1 MTKTLHAK
9 LSLVLLGLL
18 CLSGLLSLA
27 LALSTAQRY
36 FQEVNQKVNRGL
48 AADLTSHLAARG
60 LLRPAE
66 QGRARAE
73 IKELMAI
80 NPSVEVYLLDARG
93 SIRTYSVAPEAVKR
107 RRVSLAPL
115 RLFLSGAAPL
125 PILGDDPRDSR
136 RRKVFSAASFSSEGR
151 TGYVYV
157 ILGGEGYD
165 SAARLLERSAI
176 LRSSLA
182 MAAVILTLALAA
194 GLLLFRLLTRR
205 LRWLTASMETFR
217 DQDYRDPEAVLSAR
231 LFTPWPGIVGR
242 RDEIDRLGMVHLEMT
257 NRIRG
262 QILALAQADAQRRE
276 MVSNI
281 SHDLRTP
288 LAALHGYL
296 ETLLIKE
303 GRLTPQQQRDYLRV
317 AMRHS
322 ERLARLVAELF
333 ELARLD
339 SGEAQARPEPFA
351 LGELVQD
358 TLQQFRLAAEA
369 KGLRLECRPAEA
381 LPFVFADVGLI
392 ARVLENLLE
401 NALRYTPEGGAV
413 TVLLGPS
420 GERVRV
426 QVRDTGRGISPE
438 DLPHVLERSYRARD
452 QAEGAGGAGLGL
464 AITRRILE
472 LHGSPLEAESVLQ
485 QGTTFTFSLPAQ
497 ADRDGPVT
505 KT

>member
-1 MTKTLHAK
+1 MLKTLHGK

-18 CLSGLLSLA
+18 CLTGLLYLA
-27 LALSTAQRY
+27 LTLFTTQMY
-36 FQEVNQKVNRGL
+36 FQEVNQQVNRRL
-48 AADLTSHLAARG
+48 AADLTTHLAARG

-66 QGRARAE
+66 QGQARAE

-80 NPSVEVYLLDARG
+80 NPSVEVYLLDAQG
-93 SIRTYSVAPEAVKR
+93 GIRTYSVAPETVKR

-125 PILGDDPRDSR
+125 PVLGDDPRDPR
-136 RRKVFSAASFSSEGR
+136 GRKVFSAASFSSEGQ

-157 ILGGEGYD
+157 ILGGEGYE
-165 SAARLLERSAI
+165 STARLLERSVI

-182 MAAVILTLALAA
+182 MAAVILLFALAA

-205 LRWLTASMETFR
+205 LRWLTAAMETFR
-217 DQDYRDPEAVLSAR
+217 DQDYRDPEAVQSAR
-231 LFTPWPGIVGR
+231 LFTPWPGIVDR

-262 QILALAQADAQRRE
+262 QILALAQADALRRE
-276 MVSNI
+276 MVSNV

-296 ETLLIKE
+296 ETLLMKE
-303 GRLTPQQQRDYLRV
+303 GQLTPQEQRDYLQA

-322 ERLARLVAELF
+322 ERLAKLVGELF

-339 SGEAQARPEPFA
+339 SGEAQAQPEPFA
-351 LGELVQD
+351 LDELVQD
-358 TLQQFRLAAEA
+358 ILQQFQLAAEA
-369 KGLRLECRPAEA
+369 KKLRLECRAAEA

-392 ARVLENLLE
+392 ARALENLLE
-401 NALRYTPEGGAV
+401 NALRYTPEGGTI

-420 GERVRV
+420 GGRVRV
-426 QVRDTGRGISPE
+426 QVRDTGQGISPE
-438 DLPHVLERSYRARD
+438 DLPHVFKRFYRARN
-452 QAEGAGGAGLGL
+452 QADKFGGAGLGL

-472 LHGSPLEAESVLQ
+472 LHGSSLEAESVLQ
-485 QGTTFTFSLPAQ
+485 EGTTFTFFLATQKP
-497 ADRDGPVT
+497 
-505 KT
+505 

>member
-1 MTKTLHAK
+1 MLKTLHGK

-18 CLSGLLSLA
+18 CLTGLLYLA
-27 LALSTAQRY
+27 LTLFTTQMY
-36 FQEVNQKVNRGL
+36 FQEVNQKVNRRL
-48 AADLTSHLAARG
+48 AADLTAHLAARG
-60 LLRPAE
+60 LLRAGP

-80 NPSVEVYLLDARG
+80 NPSVEVYLLDAQG
-93 SIRTYSVAPEAVKR
+93 ELQTYSVAPETVKR
-107 RRVSLAPL
+107 RRISLAPL
-115 RLFLSGAAPL
+115 RLFLNGAAPL
-125 PILGDDPRDSR
+125 PILGDDPRDPR
-136 RRKVFSAASFSSEGR
+136 RRKVFSAASFSSEGQ

-157 ILGGEGYD
+157 ILGGEDYD
-165 SAARLLERSAI
+165 SAARLLARSAI

-182 MAAVILTLALAA
+182 VGAVLLAFVLAA

-217 DQDYRDPEAVLSAR
+217 DQDYRDPEALLSAR
-231 LFTPWPGIVGR
+231 LFTPWPGIVDR

-262 QILALAQADAQRRE
+262 QILALAQADAHRRE

-303 GRLTPQQQRDYLRV
+303 GSLTPQEQRDYLQV

-322 ERLARLVAELF
+322 ERLTKLVAELF

-339 SGEAQARPEPFA
+339 SGEAQVQPEPFA

-358 TLQQFRLAAEA
+358 ILQHFQLAADA
-369 KGLRLECRPAEA
+369 KKVRLEFRSAEA
-381 LPFVFADVGLI
+381 LPFVFAEIGMI

-401 NALRYTPEGGAV
+401 NALRYTPGGGTVA
-413 TVLLGPS
+413 VLLEPS
-420 GERVRV
+420 GEGVRV
-426 QVRDTGRGISPE
+426 QVRDTGKGISSG
-438 DLPHVLERSYRARD
+438 DLPHVFKRFYQARS
-452 QAEGAGGAGLGL
+452 QAEGSGGGAGLGL

-472 LHGSPLEAESVLQ
+472 LHGSSLEVESVLQ
-485 QGTTFTFSLPAQ
+485 EGTTFTFSLPTQ
-497 ADRDGPVT
+497 ADCGPRS
-505 KT
+505 